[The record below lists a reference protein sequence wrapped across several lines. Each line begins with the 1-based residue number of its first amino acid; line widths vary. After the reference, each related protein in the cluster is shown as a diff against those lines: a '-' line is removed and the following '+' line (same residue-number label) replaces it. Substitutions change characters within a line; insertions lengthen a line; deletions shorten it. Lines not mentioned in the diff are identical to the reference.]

1 MSSNAYPW
9 TTTTKNFSMM
19 FDFFL
24 DTNASKKMRLSLES
38 LFFPLNLIHKV
49 KYSQPFFV
57 QMVMMIQLTAHE
69 NQKAIS
75 SKYLKKDY
83 YGEMSTFLKVC
94 SIMHS
99 FNSQSSFCTN
109 YRISAAWHGGD
120 QPLALLRCYGS
131 PGCFDNSPQL
141 VYIVGF
147 LILFL
152 IIPHGFSTGVHVRW
166 VGWPIKNSGVRAK
179 SCWKR

>member
-1 MSSNAYPW
+1 
-9 TTTTKNFSMM
+9 M

-49 KYSQPFFV
+49 KYSQPFFG
-57 QMVMMIQLTAHE
+57 QIVMMIQLTAHE
-69 NQKAIS
+69 NQKSIS

-99 FNSQSSFCTN
+99 FN
-109 YRISAAWHGGD
+109 A
-120 QPLALLRCYGS
+120 
-131 PGCFDNSPQL
+131 
-141 VYIVGF
+141 
-147 LILFL
+147 
-152 IIPHGFSTGVHVRW
+152 
-166 VGWPIKNSGVRAK
+166 
-179 SCWKR
+179 